1 MNPLYG
7 NPYSPFG
14 VKPPSTQKAIAVI
27 VAGSSDLNDELA
39 IAMSSIQESM
49 EYVEDDDPI
58 RPYLLDLRSALQ
70 RMAWKSSE
78 MLNYASRNGGKAM
91 GASLERIIEG

>member
-1 MNPLYG
+1 MRLIFG
-7 NPYSPFG
+7 DQSDPFG
-14 VKPPSTQKAIAVI
+14 VKPPSNAKAIAVL
-27 VAGSSDLNDELA
+27 VAASSDINDELA